1 MTTPATTELRV
12 TGMTCNN
19 CARKVTEAAQK
30 IPGVHSVSVSVT
42 TERASIRW
50 DSIGEKNVPSVLAA
64 IAAAGF
70 EAKEIHEQTTTELLV
85 SGMTCNNCARH
96 VTEAIQSVAGVQSA
110 SVNLQSAAANVHW
123 NSPSE
128 KNVSAVLAAI
138 SKAGYAAKEM
148 STVADGSKQSH
159 WQWTLVIGLAVTA
172 ALMIGEW
179 GFNLVMTPWFPW
191 LAFAL
196 AGVVQIFCGAQ
207 FYRGAWRQIKVGQSN
222 MDTLVALGSTTAF
235 GYSAWALLSDAGG
248 HVYFMEAAAIISLIS
263 AGHWLEARVSD
274 QASGALKSL
283 LNLAPQTARKLSP
296 HPDPFPKGEGTVA
309 MLLRK
314 PIAPGSVPALERIL
328 PLPPGEGRGEGNFN
342 LKSLSFPKS
351 KIETEVPVSELQI
364 NDCLALRP
372 GDRVPVDGVVLEG
385 ESAVDEAMLTGES
398 VPADKKSGSELFAGT
413 VNLNGRFVMRVTA
426 TGEATALAHIIVAV
440 QRAQTS
446 RANIQRLG
454 DRVSNV
460 FVPVVVTIALA
471 AGLWWGLAPTAANH
485 VHDWLA
491 QFFWHAHA
499 PVGAAAGFIIAAAV
513 LIVACPC
520 AMGLAT
526 PAAIMASANAAAR
539 RGILIRDGVAL
550 EKAGEVTAVIFDKT
564 GTLTIGKPEV
574 AASISLLPHP
584 GPLPLG
590 EGTAITPPFK
600 PHASDSIP
608 AREQLLPL
616 PEGEGRGEGERVAS
630 IAAALASHST
640 HPISLALAKL
650 SAEKVELKDWKEIR
664 GAGVE
669 ANTQHPMAKVRLGSL
684 RWLKESGAD
693 LAPGEKFIAE
703 WSQQG
708 ATIVGLAS
716 DKTLLGLF
724 AVRDAVKA
732 NAKQVVEQLQ
742 RQGLKVYLL
751 TGDNALTA
759 ASIAKQVGIAAE
771 NVFAEVRPEQKAE
784 FVKQLQSGSGTGI
797 LPVRSKTEAHRQDA
811 CATRV
816 AFVGDGINDAPALT
830 QADLGIAVSRAS
842 DVAREAADI
851 ILLKSEIEAVP
862 EALGLARATLRT
874 IKQNLFWAFFYNA
887 LGVPLAALGFISPI
901 FCAAAMGVSD
911 LIVIGN
917 ALRLLRWKQRS

>member
-1 MTTPATTELRV
+1 MSSPATTELRV

-19 CARKVTEAAQK
+19 CARKVTDAVQK
-30 IPGVHSVSVSVT
+30 IPGVHSVAVSVAAQ
-42 TERASIRW
+42 RASVRW
-50 DSIGEKNVPSVLAA
+50 NSAEGKNVA
-64 IAAAGF
+64 
-70 EAKEIHEQTTTELLV
+70 
-85 SGMTCNNCARH
+85 
-96 VTEAIQSVAGVQSA
+96 
-110 SVNLQSAAANVHW
+110 
-123 NSPSE
+123 
-128 KNVSAVLAAI
+128 AVLAAI
-138 SKAGYAAKEM
+138 SQAGFSAKEIF
-148 STVADGSKQSH
+148 ADNPTDSKQSR
-159 WQWTLVIGLAVTA
+159 WQWNLIVGLAVTA

-179 GFNLVMTPWFPW
+179 IFGFAMTPWFQW

-196 AGVVQIFCGAQ
+196 AGVVQVFSGAQ
-207 FYRGAWRQIKVGQSN
+207 FYRGAWRQLKVGQSN
-222 MDTLVALGSTTAF
+222 MDALVALGSTTAF
-235 GYSAWALLSDAGG
+235 GYSAWALLSGAGG

-283 LNLAPQTARKLSP
+283 LNLAPQTARRLGTPNSGSASSNFSLS
-296 HPDPFPKGEGTVA
+296 
-309 MLLRK
+309 LRK
-314 PIAPGSVPALERIL
+314 LKFEPQPAGHADQEIGVPTATL
-328 PLPPGEGRGEGNFN
+328 
-342 LKSLSFPKS
+342 
-351 KIETEVPVSELQI
+351 ETEVAVSTLKI
-364 NDCLALRP
+364 GDRIALRP

-398 VPADKKSGSELFAGT
+398 IPADKKSGGELFAGT
-413 VNLNGRFVMRVTA
+413 VNLNGRLVMRVTA
-426 TGEATALAHIIVAV
+426 TGEATALAHIIAAV

-454 DRVSNV
+454 DRISNV
-460 FVPVVVTIALA
+460 FVPIVVTIALA
-471 AGLWWGLAPTAANH
+471 AGLWWGLAPASAQH

-499 PVGAAAGFIIAAAV
+499 PVGSAAGFIIAAAV

-526 PAAIMASANAAAR
+526 PAAIMASANTAAR

-564 GTLTIGKPEV
+564 GTLTAGKPEV
-574 AASISLLPHP
+574 VAQQEVRSQKSEVRSL
-584 GPLPLG
+584 
-590 EGTAITPPFK
+590 
-600 PHASDSIP
+600 
-608 AREQLLPL
+608 
-616 PEGEGRGEGERVAS
+616 
-630 IAAALASHST
+630 AAALARYST
-640 HPISLALAKL
+640 HPISQAIAKI
-650 SAEKVELKDWKEIR
+650 SADKVEITDWKEIR

-669 ANTQHPMAKVRLGSL
+669 GNIQHPMGKARLGSL
-684 RWLKESGAD
+684 RWLRECGVD
-693 LAPGEKFIAE
+693 LAAGEKFIAE

-708 ATIVGLAS
+708 ATIVGLAAEK
-716 DKTLLGLF
+716 DLLGLF

-742 RQGLKVYLL
+742 RQGLKTYLL
-751 TGDNALTA
+751 TGDNSLTA
-759 ASIAKQVGIAAE
+759 ASIAKQVGIMAE

-784 FVKQLQSGSGTGI
+784 FVNKLQANG
-797 LPVRSKTEAHRQDA
+797 E
-811 CATRV
+811 RV

-887 LGVPLAALGFISPI
+887 LGVPLAAMGFISPI
-901 FCAAAMGVSD
+901 ICAAAMGVSD

-917 ALRLLRWKQRS
+917 ALRLLRWKK

>member
-1 MTTPATTELRV
+1 MSPPATTELRV

-19 CARKVTEAAQK
+19 CARKVTDAAQK
-30 IPGVHSVSVSVT
+30 IPGVHSVSVSV
-42 TERASIRW
+42 
-50 DSIGEKNVPSVLAA
+50 AA
-64 IAAAGF
+64 
-70 EAKEIHEQTTTELLV
+70 EH
-85 SGMTCNNCARH
+85 
-96 VTEAIQSVAGVQSA
+96 A
-110 SVNLQSAAANVHW
+110 SVRWNSAAD
-123 NSPSE
+123 
-128 KNVSAVLAAI
+128 KNVSAVLAVI
-138 SKAGYAAKEM
+138 SQAGFDAKEI
-148 STVADGSKQSH
+148 SAEKPGQSKQCR
-159 WQWTLVIGLAVTA
+159 WQWNLIVGLVVTVL
-172 ALMIGEW
+172 LMVGEW
-179 GFNLVMTPWFPW
+179 IFDLAMTPWFQW

-196 AGVVQIFCGAQ
+196 AGVVQVFCGAQ
-207 FYRGAWRQIKVGQSN
+207 FYRGSWRQLKVGQSN

-235 GYSAWALLSDAGG
+235 GYSTWALLSGHGG

-283 LNLAPQTARKLSP
+283 LNLAPQTARLIVSSRSSRREEAPTKFDIRHSSFGISQSLFTSAATT
-296 HPDPFPKGEGTVA
+296 EAEVA
-309 MLLRK
+309 VT
-314 PIAPGSVPALERIL
+314 S
-328 PLPPGEGRGEGNFN
+328 
-342 LKSLSFPKS
+342 LK
-351 KIETEVPVSELQI
+351 I
-364 NDCLALRP
+364 NDRITLRP

-413 VNLNGRFVMRVTA
+413 VNLNGRLVLRVTA
-426 TGEATALAHIIVAV
+426 TGEATALAHIIAAV

-446 RANIQRLG
+446 RADIQRLG
-454 DRVSNV
+454 DRISNV
-460 FVPVVVTIALA
+460 FVPIVVAIALTAGIFWAFHSGAEKAFVIA
-471 AGLWWGLAPTAANH
+471 AG
-485 VHDWLA
+485 
-491 QFFWHAHA
+491 
-499 PVGAAAGFIIAAAV
+499 I

-550 EKAGEVTAVIFDKT
+550 EKAGKITAVVFDKT
-564 GTLTIGKPEV
+564 GTLTMGKPQV
-574 AASISLLPHP
+574 AAVGTPSTVSASFDSLPVLAETV
-584 GPLPLG
+584 LG
-590 EGTAITPPFK
+590 VPF
-600 PHASDSIP
+600 A
-608 AREQLLPL
+608 L
-616 PEGEGRGEGERVAS
+616 
-630 IAAALASHST
+630 AAALARNST
-640 HPISLALAKL
+640 HPISQAIAKISAGKTELA
-650 SAEKVELKDWKEIR
+650 DWKEVR

-669 ANTQHPMAKVRLGSL
+669 GNIQHPTSNNQQPMAKARLGSL
-684 RWLKESGAD
+684 NWLKESGVD
-693 LAPGEKFIAE
+693 LAAGEEFISE

-716 DKTLLGLF
+716 DKNLLGLF

-742 RQGLKVYLL
+742 QQGLKIYLL
-751 TGDNALTA
+751 TGDNSLTA

-784 FVKQLQSGSGTGI
+784 FVKQLQSGSGTGVS
-797 LPVRSKTEAHRQDA
+797 PVRSTHRQDA
-811 CATRV
+811 CATMRV

-887 LGVPLAALGFISPI
+887 LGVPLAAMGFISPI
-901 FCAAAMGVSD
+901 ICAAAMGVSD
-911 LIVIGN
+911 LVVIGN
-917 ALRLLRWKQRS
+917 ALRLLRWRK